1 MKTKYSTE
9 LKNNLTKDNHEQIV
23 ICFSKLFHGSEDTN
37 IKGKELQYLKFLFTF
52 DTSKHLYNME
62 NTFYM
67 YSMLEEGV
75 AIKNEYE
82 SKRHYDEEPFALVF
96 DRYMENENE

>member
-1 MKTKYSTE
+1 MEIKYLNE
-9 LKNNLTKDNHEQIV
+9 LKRNLTKDNHENIV
-23 ICFSKLFHGSEDTN
+23 ICLRKLFNGSEDTD

-52 DTSKHLYNME
+52 DTSKHLHNME

-96 DRYMENENE
+96 DKYMENEND